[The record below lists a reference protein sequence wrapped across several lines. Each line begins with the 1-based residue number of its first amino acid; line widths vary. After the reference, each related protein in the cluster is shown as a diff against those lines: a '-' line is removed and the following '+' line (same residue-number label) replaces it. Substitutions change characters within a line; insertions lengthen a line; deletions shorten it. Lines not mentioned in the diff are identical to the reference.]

1 MPSGYRISQLMSTIY
16 DGTSR
21 NAISGGRVGSA
32 LPTSVTDAW
41 KPQSPP
47 KEIGKKISS
56 LSPIII
62 QKTIKGCLGTAK
74 SVKPLRLGDLLVE
87 VFRKQQADNLL
98 KLSEFS
104 GIGVHVRAHQSLNFS
119 KGVIRCTA
127 LQNDTDAEILQ
138 YFKSENIPIS
148 EVRRIKIKRQTVKT
162 NTFVHTFAVPNLPSS
177 VMVGYMRCNVLPYIP
192 NPLRCRNCQR
202 YGHHEDRCRR
212 REVCEHCGR
221 EGHNDT
227 DSCDVTGK
235 LCPNCKGNHAASS
248 RDCLSWKKERE
259 VLRVKYTRNI
269 SFPDARRVVKS
280 NDPAALSYASV
291 TKSKTQQ
298 NTITVSDAKL
308 QAYFDKPAFGAEV
321 PPLMDERNDK
331 ILFGLASRFK
341 SGRVASKTTST
352 SARPSKSDDQDQYA
366 STSSTYTCTPCNSNI
381 EAEGHPPQPDCIT
394 AVRP

>member
-1 MPSGYRISQLMSTIY
+1 MSQINPKQQNQIKPNQNDNINNTTSETTFPQYLLIS
-16 DGTSR
+16 
-21 NAISGGRVGSA
+21 A
-32 LPTSVTDAW
+32 
-41 KPQSPP
+41 
-47 KEIGKKISS
+47 KETGKKISS

-62 QKTIKGCLGTAK
+62 QKTIKGCIGTAK
-74 SVKPLRLGDLLVE
+74 SVKPLRSGDLLVE

-104 GIGVHVRAHQSLNFS
+104 RISVHVRAHQSLNFS
-119 KGVIRCTA
+119 KGVIRCPA

-148 EVRRIKIKRQTVKT
+148 EVRRIKIKGQTVKT
-162 NTFVHTFAVPNLPSS
+162 NTFVLTFAVPNLPSS
-177 VMVGYMRCNVLPYIP
+177 VMVGYMRCNVSPYIP

-227 DSCDVTGK
+227 DSCDITGK
-235 LCPNCKGNHAASS
+235 RCPNCKGNHAASS

-269 SFPDARRVVKS
+269 SFPDARRVVES

-298 NTITVSDAKL
+298 NTITVSDAKV

-321 PPLMDERNDK
+321 PPLMDDSFRYDVLADDSE
-331 ILFGLASRFK
+331 FGDSNAAVTRQPTPSSPVSPK
-341 SGRVASKTTST
+341 SVHHEPG
-352 SARPSKSDDQDQYA
+352 
-366 STSSTYTCTPCNSNI
+366 
-381 EAEGHPPQPDCIT
+381 
-394 AVRP
+394 